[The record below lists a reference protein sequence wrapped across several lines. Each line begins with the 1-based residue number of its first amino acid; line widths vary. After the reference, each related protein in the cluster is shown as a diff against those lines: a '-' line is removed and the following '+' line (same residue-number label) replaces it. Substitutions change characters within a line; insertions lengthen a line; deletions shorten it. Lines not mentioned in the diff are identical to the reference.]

1 MSSFSAEVK
10 NELARAN
17 NKKSCCDVA
26 ELASLL
32 RMGGNLLIGTNKSFG
47 INFTT
52 ENAAIARKT
61 LTLIKQSF
69 NLKTEVMVSRAR
81 RLKKN
86 NSYLIRVVP
95 EPRVS
100 ELLTLLGI
108 LQGESFNAGKDKGI
122 LRKNCCKRSY
132 LKGAFLGGGS
142 VSKPESDYHL
152 ELVTGSFSFAE
163 TIVNIMKSFNL
174 PVRLTDRKNDYIIY
188 LKDGEAI
195 ISFLR
200 NVGANSALLDFEN
213 VRVVK
218 EMRNQINR
226 IVNCETANL
235 QKTVNASFRQVEKI
249 KLIDKIMG
257 LDNLPDKLKE
267 VARLRLS
274 FPEATLQELVACN
287 EHKISKSGINHRLRK
302 LEEIAISLTKDE
314 MNEKGK
320 NK

>member
-10 NELARAN
+10 NELARSN
-17 NKKSCCDVA
+17 NKKNCCDIA

-32 RMGGNLLIGTNKSFG
+32 RMGGNLLIGSNKSFG

-69 NLKTEVMVSRAR
+69 NLKTEIMVSRGR

-122 LRKNCCKRSY
+122 LRKNCCKRAY

-152 ELVTGSFSFAE
+152 ELVTGSFSFAD
-163 TIVNIMKSFNL
+163 TLVAIMKSFNL

-200 NVGANSALLDFEN
+200 IVGANIALLDFEN

-235 QKTVNASFRQVEKI
+235 QKTVNASFRQVENI

-257 LDNLPDKLKE
+257 LENLPDKLKE
-267 VARLRLS
+267 VAKLRMD
-274 FPEATLQELVACN
+274 FPEATLQELVVCN
-287 EHKISKSGINHRLRK
+287 NNKISKSGINHRLRK
-302 LEEIAISLTKDE
+302 LEDIAVSLTEGEKDE
-314 MNEKGK
+314 NK
-320 NK
+320 NKA